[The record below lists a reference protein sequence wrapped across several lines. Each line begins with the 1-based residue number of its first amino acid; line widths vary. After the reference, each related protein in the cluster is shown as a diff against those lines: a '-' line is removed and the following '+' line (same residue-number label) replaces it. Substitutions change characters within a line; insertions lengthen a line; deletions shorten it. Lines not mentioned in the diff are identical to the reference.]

1 MIERN
6 HIKTYITKMII
17 SLFSKF
23 LNQRYHLAYN
33 YWSKIH
39 NTMLHNQPRSLS
51 VDEWIKKTPWT
62 STHIVSFSHKNM
74 TLPPNTT
81 GTVNHD
87 NQNKYDSVMCDDDN
101 DNDNDNKIRTIW
113 KMETIRRRVMVQ
125 ETNELKNI
133 QSTW

>member
-1 MIERN
+1 
-6 HIKTYITKMII
+6 
-17 SLFSKF
+17 
-23 LNQRYHLAYN
+23 
-33 YWSKIH
+33 
-39 NTMLHNQPRSLS
+39 
-51 VDEWIKKTPWT
+51 
-62 STHIVSFSHKNM
+62 M

-113 KMETIRRRVMVQ
+113 KMETIRRRVIVQ

>member
-1 MIERN
+1 
-6 HIKTYITKMII
+6 
-17 SLFSKF
+17 
-23 LNQRYHLAYN
+23 
-33 YWSKIH
+33 
-39 NTMLHNQPRSLS
+39 
-51 VDEWIKKTPWT
+51 
-62 STHIVSFSHKNM
+62 M

-81 GTVNHD
+81 GTVNRD